1 MSVPDPG
8 GRSWG
13 SWRWAPQVPVPC
25 TRVRAQPGSCAEGA
39 VGPTGGQ
46 ASAPLQWPLGAD
58 PCLFCSKR
66 AHQPRQGGLSGPG
79 HPRAVASYRPDA
91 ADGRG
96 GRSRK
101 RLSCAGRTAIRQQSG
116 PPRLAPQVLPQ
127 LGPGSGWSSPAHSRQ
142 GTYPVAPPGSEG
154 GMGPSSRIFPS
165 ACPHPAGH
173 WSSQQP
179 LPALWGHRW
188 STRGCCPLLPTKLS
202 IRLVGITGSPGVNRK
217 QYK

>member
-96 GRSRK
+96 GRAEEQEEAVLCRADGDQAAVRPASACSAGASPAWA
-101 RLSCAGRTAIRQQSG
+101 RL
-116 PPRLAPQVLPQ
+116 RLAPSCPQPAGDIPGGTSRLRRRDGTIQQNFPECLP
-127 LGPGSGWSSPAHSRQ
+127 PSGWPLEFPA
-142 GTYPVAPPGSEG
+142 APACTV
-154 GMGPSSRIFPS
+154 GP
-165 ACPHPAGH
+165 
-173 WSSQQP
+173 P
-179 LPALWGHRW
+179 LVNQR
-188 STRGCCPLLPTKLS
+188 LLP
-202 IRLVGITGSPGVNRK
+202 SPTHQAERQASWHHWEPRSK
-217 QYK
+217 

>member
-1 MSVPDPG
+1 MGPQEAKLPRLSSGPWVLTPVCFAQRGPISPG
-8 GRSWG
+8 RGACQALATREL
-13 SWRWAPQVPVPC
+13 WRPTDQTPL
-25 TRVRAQPGSCAEGA
+25 TEGA
-39 VGPTGGQ
+39 
-46 ASAPLQWPLGAD
+46 
-58 PCLFCSKR
+58 
-66 AHQPRQGGLSGPG
+66 
-79 HPRAVASYRPDA
+79 
-91 ADGRG
+91 G

-127 LGPGSGWSSPAHSRQ
+127 LGPGSGWPSPAHSRQ